1 MRISESLEHIRRPW
15 VARLSHQLARG
26 AELRENFTQILE
38 RFYNQLQQA
47 LETGDVSWLDVVL
60 DEWARAQ
67 TESELRTRDLGLSA
81 IVHQIHELT
90 FEVAR
95 ENLGEGECLDL
106 SAGLL
111 PIFLHAAEYTFHQEM
126 EQNIDHLTGELE
138 RASAN
143 LRRLDKTK
151 SDFIAIAAHEL
162 KTPLTLIEGY
172 TAMLRDQLPQ
182 AAEAQ
187 QARILIK
194 GVDNGT
200 RRLRE
205 IVDDMIDV
213 SLIDNNMLSLNFQPV
228 WINRLMS
235 VLSKEFEGVM
245 RERKLRLEMHAFA
258 GWDEMTFGDGER
270 LYQAFRNLFSN
281 SIKYTPDG
289 GQVTVDGRKLP
300 GFLEITFADTG
311 IGIDP
316 EDHGAIFE
324 KFGRLGDVA
333 LHSSGKTKFKGGGP
347 GLGLPITKGILDA
360 HGGTVWVE
368 SLGYDEVKCPGSIFH
383 VLLPLRKEPPDA
395 RTARLF
401 KPMMEAEEDR
411 RGETPLGST
420 EKNSAAP
427 QPRQS
432 GSEVLSRRLD

>member
-1 MRISESLEHIRRPW
+1 MRISESLDRIQRPW
-15 VARLSHQLARG
+15 MTRVSHQLARG
-26 AELRENFTQILE
+26 VELRENFEQMLSE
-38 RFYNQLQQA
+38 FYNRLRQA
-47 LETGDVSWLDVVL
+47 VETGDPAWLDEVL
-60 DEWARAQ
+60 DQWARSQ
-67 TESELRTRDLGLSA
+67 TETELVTRELSLSV
-81 IVHQIHELT
+81 IINQIHMLT

-95 ENLGEGECLDL
+95 ENLSENEALNL
-106 SAGLL
+106 SAALL
-111 PIFLHAAEYTFHQEM
+111 PVFLHAGEFTFHVEM
-126 EQNIDHLTGELE
+126 EQNVDHLTMELE
-138 RASAN
+138 KATAN

-172 TAMLRDQLPQ
+172 AAMLRDQLPAGGDSLQ
-182 AAEAQ
+182 ST
-187 QARILIK
+187 ILLK

-228 WINRLMS
+228 WINRLLT
-235 VLSKEFEGVM
+235 VLSKEFTAVIA
-245 RERKLRLEMHAFA
+245 ERRLRLDIYPFS

-281 SIKYTPDG
+281 AIKFTPDG
-289 GQVTVDGRKLP
+289 GRVTIDGRKLP
-300 GFLEITFADTG
+300 GFLEITFTDSG

-324 KFGRLGDVA
+324 KFGRLGNVS

-360 HGGTVWVE
+360 HGGAIWVE
-368 SLGYDEVKCPGSIFH
+368 SAGYDEVKCPGTTFH
-383 VLLPLRKEPPDA
+383 ILLPLRKVPPDD
-395 RTARLF
+395 RTARIF
-401 KPMMEAEEDR
+401 KPLIE
-411 RGETPLGST
+411 
-420 EKNSAAP
+420 
-427 QPRQS
+427 
-432 GSEVLSRRLD
+432 SELQTDKVVLE